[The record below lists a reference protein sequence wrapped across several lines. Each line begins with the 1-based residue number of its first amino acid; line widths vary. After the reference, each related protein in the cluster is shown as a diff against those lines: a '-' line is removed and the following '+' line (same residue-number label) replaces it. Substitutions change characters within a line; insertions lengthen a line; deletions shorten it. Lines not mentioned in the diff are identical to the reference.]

1 MNKIIAL
8 TLLAALPIMA
18 QSHHHCGTP
27 MPPYNHY
34 AAHHHGKPMMPPH
47 GVHQPGKPMMPPHG
61 GHQPGKP
68 MMPPHSGHQPGKPV
82 TPPHGAPGVQQPD
95 KPVTPPNGTPGVQ
108 QPDKPATPPN
118 QVIPSRRIL
127 PIVPGNGAAGGNTVS
142 GVKKITV
149 PTTPKAPED
158 RRLRE
163 IMERTGSI
171 RY

>member
-47 GVHQPGKPMMPPHG
+47 GGHGVHQPGKPMMPPHG

-68 MMPPHSGHQPGKPV
+68 MMPPHSGHQPG
-82 TPPHGAPGVQQPD
+82 

-127 PIVPGNGAAGGNTVS
+127 PIVPGNGGTDGNTVS
-142 GVKKITV
+142 GGKKITV
-149 PTTPKAPED
+149 PNTTHSGPDDP
-158 RRLRE
+158 RLRE
-163 IMERTGSI
+163 LLQRTGSI